1 MARAARLTAAV
12 VREYRLT
19 VPPRPRIT
27 DDALLDVAR
36 AVFLESGADA
46 TTASVAAR
54 AGVSEALVFKRFGTK
69 ERLFELAMTGPRPRW
84 VSELEDESGPLP
96 EQLERIALAM
106 IDAMRAEMPRTM
118 MVWSRN
124 PGQPRWPS
132 GSASPPVQG
141 VKILAAW
148 FERQMLAGR
157 MRRCDPELFAHTFS
171 GAIVAHAMRDMTGLS
186 EHMPLAT
193 TTFVRGLVDFLW
205 RGVRPPPGAP

>member
-1 MARAARLTAAV
+1 M
-12 VREYRLT
+12 
-19 VPPRPRIT
+19 PPRPRIH
-27 DDALLDVAR
+27 DDEILEVAR
-36 AVFLESGADA
+36 AIFLESGADA

-69 ERLFELAMTGPRPRW
+69 ERLFELAMTGARPGW
-84 VSELEDESGPLP
+84 VSELDDVSGPLP
-96 EQLERIALAM
+96 EQLERLALTM
-106 IDAMRAEMPRTM
+106 IETMRIEMPRTM

-124 PGQPRWPS
+124 PGQPRWPT
-132 GSASPPVQG
+132 GVASPPVQG

-157 MRRCDPELFAHTFS
+157 MRRCDPELFAQSFS
-171 GAIVAHAMRDMTGLS
+171 GAIVAHAMRDMTGLA

-205 RGVRPPPGAP
+205 RGVRPPPDGP

>member
-1 MARAARLTAAV
+1 M
-12 VREYRLT
+12 
-19 VPPRPRIT
+19 PPRPRIR
-27 DDALLDVAR
+27 DDEILEVAR
-36 AVFLESGADA
+36 AIFLESGADA

-69 ERLFELAMTGPRPRW
+69 ERLFELAMTGARPGW
-84 VSELEDESGPLP
+84 VSELDDVSGPLP
-96 EQLERIALAM
+96 EQLERLALAM
-106 IDAMRAEMPRTM
+106 IETMRIEMPRTM

-124 PGQPRWPS
+124 PGQPRWPT
-132 GSASPPVQG
+132 GVASPPVQG

-157 MRRCDPELFAHTFS
+157 MRRCDPELFAQSFS
-171 GAIVAHAMRDMTGLS
+171 GAIVAHAMRDMTGLA

-205 RGVRPPPGAP
+205 RGVRPPPDGP

>member
-1 MARAARLTAAV
+1 M
-12 VREYRLT
+12 
-19 VPPRPRIT
+19 PPRPRIH
-27 DDALLDVAR
+27 DDEILEVAR

-69 ERLFELAMTGPRPRW
+69 ERLFELAMTGARPGW
-84 VSELEDESGPLP
+84 VSELDDVSGPLP
-96 EQLERIALAM
+96 EQLERLALAM
-106 IDAMRAEMPRTM
+106 IETMRIEMPRTM

-124 PGQPRWPS
+124 PGQPRWPT
-132 GSASPPVQG
+132 GVASPPVQG

-157 MRRCDPELFAHTFS
+157 MRRCDPELFAQSFS
-171 GAIVAHAMRDMTGLS
+171 GAIVAHAMRDMTGLA

-205 RGVRPPPGAP
+205 RGVRPPPDGP